1 MAGLLEPAAHESR
14 NRRFGNP
21 LVVCFFL
28 PFLTG
33 RKRCILDKAAQDRDV
48 PKSRI
53 IAMGSTGAIGER
65 PTSIDQI
72 SSGQARIARPRWEGT
87 MLKLPRRQFLHL
99 AVGAA
104 ALPAV
109 SRFAW
114 AQTYPARPVQIIVGY
129 PPGGATDAIAR
140 LIAQQLSERLGQQ
153 FMVDNRPGPGS
164 NIGTE
169 AVVRSQPDGYT
180 LLLIFSANAI
190 NATFYDKLSF
200 NFIRD
205 IAPVASI
212 ARSPFVME
220 VHPSVP
226 AKTVP
231 EFIAY
236 AKANPGTIRMASNG
250 NGTTA
255 HVAGELFK
263 LMTGVEMVHVPYRG
277 PEPALTDLLAGKVQ
291 VRFGIPLESIEYIRA
306 GKLPVLAVTT
316 AARSEVLP
324 DIPTVGEF
332 VPGYEASAFFGLGA
346 PKETPVEIVD
356 KLNREINAVLSDPRI
371 RARLAE
377 VGGTVLAGTP
387 AEFSKLIADET
398 EKWAKVI
405 REAKIKAG

>member
-1 MAGLLEPAAHESR
+1 M
-14 NRRFGNP
+14 
-21 LVVCFFL
+21 
-28 PFLTG
+28 
-33 RKRCILDKAAQDRDV
+33 
-48 PKSRI
+48 
-53 IAMGSTGAIGER
+53 
-65 PTSIDQI
+65 
-72 SSGQARIARPRWEGT
+72 
-87 MLKLPRRQFLHL
+87 KLPRRKFLHL
-99 AVGAA
+99 AAGAA

-109 SRFAW
+109 SRIAR
-114 AQTYPARPVQIIVGY
+114 AQSYPSRTVQTIVGY

-169 AVVRSQPDGYT
+169 AVVRSQSDGYT

-324 DIPTVGEF
+324 DIPTVGAF

-346 PKETPVEIVD
+346 PKGTPVEIVD
-356 KLNREINAVLSDPRI
+356 KLSREINAALSDPRI

-398 EKWAKVI
+398 EKWGKVI
-405 REAKIKAG
+405 RAANIKPE